1 MRIEKI
7 NENKIKVLIDDK
19 EAEMWNVSFKKISQN
34 TPEAQRVLWTAIRAA
49 EEHAHFSVV
58 GAKLFVEAVEGDV
71 NSKLGMLITRV
82 ANEEELNEAIKNC
95 SYKGTLRRSRLNL
108 GPEKIENQFV
118 YKFRDF
124 ESVCDA
130 AEKIYDI
137 YMGESTLY
145 KYNEEFYLHLI
156 PRNTEISP
164 VMSILAEFG
173 ECVKNCVYIHGRLN
187 EYGET
192 MIENSALK
200 ILQEYFCV
208 SR

>member
-49 EEHAHFSVV
+49 EEHAHFSVA
-58 GAKLFVEAVEGDV
+58 GAKLFVEAVEGDML
-71 NSKLGMLITRV
+71 SKFGMLITKV
-82 ANEEELNEAIKNC
+82 ANEEELNDAIKNC

-108 GPEKIENQFV
+108 GPERRDNQFI
-118 YKFRDF
+118 YRFCDF
-124 ESVCDA
+124 ESVCNA
-130 AEKIYDI
+130 AEEIYSI
-137 YMGESTLY
+137 YSGESTLY

-156 PRNTEISP
+156 PAEVEVSP
-164 VMSILAEFG
+164 VLNILTEFG
-173 ECVKNCVYIHGRLN
+173 ECVKNCAYIHGRLN

-192 MIENSALK
+192 MIESSALK
-200 ILQEYFCV
+200 ILQEYFCM
-208 SR
+208 SK